1 MNQRITH
8 ARIREGLEMITKRNI
23 VATVAALAVMTAI
36 AAAVLV
42 AWPEQGEAAR
52 LALQVAR

>member
-1 MNQRITH
+1 
-8 ARIREGLEMITKRNI
+8 MITKRNI
-23 VATVAALAVMTAI
+23 VATAAALAVMTAI

-52 LALQVAR
+52 LVVQAAA

>member
-1 MNQRITH
+1 
-8 ARIREGLEMITKRNI
+8 MITKRNV
-23 VATVAALAVMTAI
+23 VATVAALAVMGAI

-52 LALQVAR
+52 LALNVAA

>member
-1 MNQRITH
+1 
-8 ARIREGLEMITKRNI
+8 MITKRNI
-23 VATVAALAVMTAI
+23 VATAAALAVMTAI

-52 LALQVAR
+52 MVVQAAA

>member
-1 MNQRITH
+1 
-8 ARIREGLEMITKRNI
+8 MITKRNI

-42 AWPEQGEAAR
+42 AWPEQGEAAQLAA
-52 LALQVAR
+52 LALR